1 MSTIT
6 RQLIASVTS
15 EMQPQKGQEHRS
27 SGNFSTQGLPEGT
40 KALAW
45 EIKGGGE
52 AEVIKFSVKEDVQG
66 KDPVLFTEVYSGNQ
80 TAVKSF
86 RSLYI
91 ADPVGATSSFLV
103 HVYAVY

>member
-45 EIKGGGE
+45 EIVGGGE
-52 AEVIKFSVKEDVQG
+52 AEVIKFSVKEDVPG

-80 TAVKSF
+80 TAVKSI

>member
-27 SGNFSTQGLPEGT
+27 SGNFSTQGLPEDT

-45 EIKGGGE
+45 EIVGGGE
-52 AEVIKFSVKEDVQG
+52 AEVIKFSVKEDVPG
-66 KDPVLFTEVYSGNQ
+66 KDPVLFTEVIVEIKQ
-80 TAVKSF
+80 
-86 RSLYI
+86 
-91 ADPVGATSSFLV
+91 P
-103 HVYAVY
+103 